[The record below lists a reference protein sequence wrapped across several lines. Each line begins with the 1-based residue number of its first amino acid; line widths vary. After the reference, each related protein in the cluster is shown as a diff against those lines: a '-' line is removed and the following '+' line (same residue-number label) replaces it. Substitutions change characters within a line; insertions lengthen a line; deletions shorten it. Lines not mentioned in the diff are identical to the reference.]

1 MSKKSPKI
9 AALLATVPPD
19 PRHPL
24 NYTGY
29 FACFNTGLYYEAHD
43 VLEEM
48 WLPVRK
54 TAEGN
59 FFKGLIQLAGAFVH
73 LQKDRLRPSAKLF
86 ALAEANLAQ
95 YPPIHL
101 DFDGA
106 AARGLCGEWIGRL
119 KASEFTRNP
128 LTLETAPH
136 LALIPDLRI
145 P

>member
-9 AALLATVPPD
+9 AALLAGLPPD
-19 PRHPL
+19 PRYPL
-24 NYTGY
+24 HYTGY
-29 FACFNTGLYYEAHD
+29 FACFNAGLYYEAHD

-54 TAEGN
+54 GPEGN

-73 LQKDRLRPSAKLF
+73 LQKGRLKPSRNLF

-95 YPPIHL
+95 YPDIHL

-106 AARGLCGEWIGRL
+106 ATRKLCREWIGML
-119 KASEFTRNP
+119 EGSDFAWNP
-128 LTLETAPH
+128 LDPEKAPK
-136 LALIPDLRI
+136 LGLMAAA
-145 P
+145 